1 VIRKDYTFAIN
12 TGVGSITFSDAVDI
26 TQLGIIVDQTTG
38 AYIYNPLDPVAG
50 GVLAGQVLTLEFP
63 MTGINATDTL
73 QIFYGNNRDN
83 LTLLNTTI
91 SSSGQGSS
99 IETTNFG
106 SMTVQL
112 TGNWDGTLF
121 FETSNTGLT
130 GEWETCS
137 AYSENSFN
145 PDSLIPCNGIYS
157 IKRTGKYFRYNCQQ
171 ISGSAK
177 IVIVGRTGCNV
188 PSPVDVLS
196 YAMDSTLKMPMNVNL
211 LSGLKTDGSAIMES
225 DAPQAYWFNSANA
238 NQQLIIDTQ
247 GYDTIVIHQLTSGII
262 TITTGNDGVNFPD
275 ALNGFSEAAPSTPI
289 TTTNGAHVY
298 AYQVVGRYI
307 KLVGPASNVQALIY
321 LRSAPLNVP
330 GNNITAISGTLPVTA
345 NVAGMIAVGGN
356 KASGVAPTAF
366 PELVAGIDVTGLT
379 RTILTDIAGRVQSG
393 IFGID
398 PQGIQR
404 QLGAQFP
411 NIFNGA
417 SLSINDTGISS
428 EGFTVYELLAQIL
441 LEIRITNQLL
451 YDNAGVV
458 STGLPLAADDYR
470 NSAKTET
477 TLY

>member
-1 VIRKDYTFAIN
+1 MIRKDYTFAIN

-83 LTLLNTTI
+83 LTLLNTII
-91 SSSGQGSS
+91 SSPATGSA

-106 SMTVQL
+106 SMTIQL
-112 TGNWDGTLF
+112 SGTWTGELF
-121 FETSNTGLT
+121 FETSNDATN
-130 GEWETCS
+130 WETCS
-137 AYSENSFN
+137 AYSENSFT
-145 PDSLIPCNGIYS
+145 PDSIIPGNGIYS
-157 IKRTGKYFRYNCQQ
+157 IKRTGKYIRYNCKS
-171 ISGSAK
+171 ITGSALM
-177 IVIVGRTGCNV
+177 VIVGRTGCNV
-188 PSPVDVLS
+188 PSPVDILS

-211 LSGLKTDGSAIMES
+211 LSGLKTDGSAIIES

-238 NQQLIIDTQ
+238 NQPLIIDTQ

-262 TITTGNDGVNFPD
+262 TITTGTDGANFPD

-321 LRSAPLNVP
+321 LRSAPINVP
-330 GNNITAISGTLPVTA
+330 GNNITAISGTPPVTA

-417 SLSINDTGISS
+417 SLSINNTGISS